1 MRRLT
6 RNILPILI
14 IILLFFSCQKKES
27 VFELIS
33 ANHSGVTFSNT
44 IFESDSI
51 HYFNFPYIY
60 TGAGVGVGDFNNDGF
75 PDVFFAGNMVSSRL
89 YINRG
94 VEGTA
99 SFQFEDMS
107 RSAGVETDCWATGV
121 SVADVNQDGW
131 SDIYLCVGGFAEAE
145 DRKNLLF
152 INNQDLT
159 FTESA
164 EQYGL
169 ADDGFSTQAAFFD
182 YDRDGDL
189 DVYVMEH
196 ANEAYAAVSKLY
208 TYKDGRG
215 PSTDRLYE
223 NVATAAAPHPYYRDV
238 SDSVGILIEGYG
250 LGLAISDINQ
260 DGWPDVYVA
269 NDFIASDLLYIN
281 NPEGQPTFENRLDE
295 YVQHISRN
303 GMGVDV
309 ADINNDALPDILV
322 LDMLPPSAV
331 RQKTMTASMN
341 YEYFRSTLKQ
351 NFSPQFIRN
360 TLQVNRGV
368 DPDGNYRFSELGR
381 LAGLH
386 ETDWSWS
393 PLIVDF
399 DNDGLKDVYITNG
412 FRRDVT
418 DHDFQEYT
426 EQTNAYVRGSGK
438 LSIPEVVEKL
448 LQLDSVCLPNF
459 MFQNQDSLR
468 FADRTQDWGMDHP
481 SMSNGSAYA
490 DFDRDGDLDLVV
502 NNINAPAF
510 LYENVGQPEST
521 NHYLRVN
528 LVGKVPNRNALGA
541 KVTAT
546 LVDGRKL
553 YYENYPVRG
562 YMSSSES
569 TIHMGLGET
578 SQLDTLEITW
588 PDGKQQRHTHLAVDT
603 TYRFSYGDH
612 DFLAVEEKT
621 TFPFSNRLFK
631 EVSEELI
638 NDYQHKEN
646 VSEDFRY
653 EPLLLHQFDNYGP
666 GLAVGDMNGDG
677 KSDFYVG
684 GARYYNGTLFFQSED
699 QTFTT
704 KTLEGNE
711 LHEDMGSLL
720 FDADQDGDLD
730 LYVVSGGSSVK
741 YFNKGHYQDRL
752 YTNDGQGNFTLNE
765 EALPEIN
772 TSGSCVVA
780 ADFDRDNDLD
790 LFVGGRIVPGKF
802 PITPRSYL
810 LINQDGKFYDRTEEL
825 AEGLSEVGMVCS
837 ALWTDYDNDRDV
849 DLIVA
854 GEWMPV
860 TVFENTEGRLGKKT
874 DTGLESYWGWWNSLA
889 GGDMDNDG
897 DIDYVVG
904 NLGNNTAFKVQPEQ
918 PLRMYVKDF
927 DRNSSVDAIITR
939 YINDKET
946 PIASRGTLIDQLSV
960 INRIF
965 PTYSQF
971 ATADIY
977 EVLDAFDTT
986 DMQVLKTTYLQSACL
1001 QNLGDGKFTV
1011 NPLPLE
1017 AQVAPLFGLELRDYD
1032 ADGNLD
1038 ILGIGNNYQTEVIS
1052 GWYDAYQGIYLK
1064 GNGKGGFKAVPS
1076 GKSGFFVNG
1085 DARALGS
1092 LRTPTDIF
1100 TIATVNTDSLRIFRS
1115 AVPKASYLP
1124 LQSSDVWVEMQCQDG
1139 SLSKFERHIGQGYLS
1154 QSIPLL
1160 TIPENARAI
1169 TITNWAGQSRDI
1181 PLENQPG
1188 AVSQQY
1194 QTGQGN

>member
-1 MRRLT
+1 MNRFD
-6 RNILPILI
+6 IFKAALI
-14 IILLFFSCQKKES
+14 ICLC
-27 VFELIS
+27 
-33 ANHSGVTFSNT
+33 AGVQQITFSNT
-44 IFESDSI
+44 ILETDSI

-60 TGAGVGVGDFNNDGF
+60 IGAGVGVADFNNDSF
-75 PDVFFAGNMVSSRL
+75 PDIFFAGNMVSSRL
-89 YINRG
+89 YINQG
-94 VEGTA
+94 NSGSA
-99 SFQFEDMS
+99 PFQFEDVS
-107 RSAGVETDCWATGV
+107 HSAGIETNRWATGV

-131 SDIYLCVGGFAEAE
+131 MDIYLSVGGFAEAG
-145 DRKNLLF
+145 DRENRLF

-164 EQYGL
+164 KQYGL
-169 ADDGFSTQAAFFD
+169 ADDGYSTQAAFFD

-196 ANEAYAAVSKLY
+196 ANEAYAAISKLH

-223 NVATAAAPHPYYRDV
+223 NVATADSPHPYYRDV
-238 SDSVGILIEGYG
+238 SDSAGILIEGYG

-269 NDFIASDLLYIN
+269 TDFIASDLLYIN

-322 LDMLPPSAV
+322 LDMLPPSAA

-341 YEYFRSTLKQ
+341 YDHFRYTQKQ
-351 NFSPQFIRN
+351 GFSPQFIRN
-360 TLQVNRGV
+360 TLQINRGV

-426 EQTNAYVRGSGK
+426 EQTNAYVRGSGE

-448 LQLDSVCLPNF
+448 LQLDSVSLPNF
-459 MFQNQDSLR
+459 MFQNQDSLQ

-490 DFDRDGDLDLVV
+490 DFDLDGDLDLVV

-510 LYENVGQPEST
+510 LYENKGQPENT
-521 NHYLRVN
+521 NHYLRIK
-528 LVGKVPNRNALGA
+528 LLGDTPNCNALGA

-546 LVDGRKL
+546 LSNEKKL
-553 YYENYPVRG
+553 YYENYGVRG
-562 YMSSSES
+562 YMSTSES
-569 TIHMGLGET
+569 IIHMGLGEAT
-578 SQLDTLEITW
+578 QLDTLEIIW
-588 PDGKQQRHTHLAVDT
+588 PDGKQQLRTRLAADT
-603 TYRFSYGDH
+603 TYQFSYSDTGFIAPRNFTDSS
-612 DFLAVEEKT
+612 AN
-621 TFPFSNRLFK
+621 NRLFE
-631 EVSEELI
+631 EVSTQLI
-638 NDYQHKEN
+638 SGYQHTEN

-666 GLAVGDMNGDG
+666 GLAVGDMNGDDRT
-677 KSDFYVG
+677 DFYVG
-684 GARYYNGTLFFQSED
+684 GARYHNGTFFFQSAD
-699 QTFTT
+699 HTFTA
-704 KTLEGNE
+704 KE
-711 LHEDMGSLL
+711 LTGTEIHEDMGTLL

-741 YFNKGHYQDRL
+741 FFNKGHYQDRL
-752 YTNDGQGNFTLNE
+752 YTNDGEGNFTLNE
-765 EALPEIN
+765 DALPEIN

-780 ADFDRDNDLD
+780 ADFDQDNDLD
-790 LFVGGRIVPGKF
+790 LFVGGRVVPGKF
-802 PITPRSYL
+802 PTTPRSYL
-810 LINQDGKFYDRTEEL
+810 LINQDGKFYERTEEL
-825 AEGLSEVGMVCS
+825 ATGLSEVGMVCS
-837 ALWTDYDNDRDV
+837 ALWTDYDNDQDV

-854 GEWMPV
+854 GEWMPI
-860 TVFENTEGRLGKKT
+860 TVFENTGGKLSKRV
-874 DTGLESYWGWWNSLA
+874 DTGLESFQGWWNSLA

-904 NLGNNTAFKVQPEQ
+904 NIGNNTAFKVQLGQ
-918 PLRMYVKDF
+918 PLRMYAKDF
-927 DRNSSVDAIITR
+927 DNNSSIDAIVTR
-939 YINDKET
+939 FINDKET
-946 PIASRGTLIDQLSV
+946 PIASRGTLIDQLTV

-965 PTYSQF
+965 PTYNQF
-971 ATADIY
+971 ATADIHQ
-977 EVLDAFDTT
+977 VLDAFDTT
-986 DMQVLKTTYLQSACL
+986 DMQVLETTYLQSAYIE
-1001 QNLGDGKFTV
+1001 NLGDGNFAIS
-1011 NPLPLE
+1011 PLPLE
-1017 AQVAPLFGLELRDYD
+1017 AQVAPLFGLELRDFD

-1038 ILGIGNNYQTEVIS
+1038 ILGIGNDYQTEVIS
-1052 GWYDAYQGIYLK
+1052 GWYDAHQGIYLK
-1064 GNGKGGFKAVPS
+1064 GNGKGKFRAVPP
-1076 GKSGFFVNG
+1076 GKSGFFVGG

-1092 LRTPTDIF
+1092 LRTSRGVL
-1100 TIATVNTDSLRIFRS
+1100 TIATVNTDSLRIFHS
-1115 AVPKASYLP
+1115 AAHDASYLP
-1124 LQSSDVWVEMQCQDG
+1124 LQSHDVWVEMQHQDG
-1139 SLSKFERHIGQGYLS
+1139 SMSKFERHIGQGYLS
-1154 QSIPLL
+1154 QSAPLL
-1160 TIPENARAI
+1160 TIPENVRSA
-1169 TITNWAGQSRDI
+1169 TITDWRGQSRSVT
-1181 PLENQPG
+1181 LQ
-1188 AVSQQY
+1188 
-1194 QTGQGN
+1194 

>member
-6 RNILPILI
+6 NNSLSILTIT
-14 IILLFFSCQKKES
+14 LLFFSCQKREN
-27 VFELIS
+27 VFELVPPDQ
-33 ANHSGVTFSNT
+33 SGMTFSNT

-75 PDVFFAGNMVSSRL
+75 PDIFFAGNMVSSRL
-89 YINRG
+89 YINQGNRG
-94 VEGTA
+94 NAHSGSA
-99 SFQFEDMS
+99 SFQFEDVS
-107 RSAGVETDCWATGV
+107 RSADIETNRWATGV
-121 SVADVNQDGW
+121 SIADVNQDGW
-131 SDIYLCVGGFAEAE
+131 LDIYLCVGGFAEAE

-152 INNQDLT
+152 INNHNLT

-164 EQYGL
+164 ELYGL

-215 PSTDRLYE
+215 PSTDKLYE
-223 NVATAAAPHPYYRDV
+223 NVATADSPRPFYRDV

-260 DGWPDVYVA
+260 DGWPDIYVA

-322 LDMLPPSAV
+322 LDMLPPTAV

-360 TLQVNRGV
+360 TLQINRGV

-393 PLIVDF
+393 SLIVDF

-459 MFQNQDSLR
+459 MFQNQDSLQ

-490 DFDRDGDLDLVV
+490 DFDQDGDLDLVV

-510 LYENVGQPEST
+510 LYKNEGDPKSAY
-521 NHYLRVN
+521 HHLRVK
-528 LVGKVPNRNALGA
+528 LVGKAPNRNAIGA

-546 LVDGRKL
+546 LVNGRKL

-562 YMSSSES
+562 YMSTSES
-569 TIHMGLGET
+569 TIHMGLGEAT
-578 SQLDTLEITW
+578 KLDTLEIIW
-588 PDGKQQRHTHLAVDT
+588 PDGKQQWHTGLVVDT
-603 TYRFSYGDH
+603 TYQFSYGDRGTES
-612 DFLAVEEKT
+612 LAT
-621 TFPFSNRLFK
+621 TNQSDSLVNSHLFE
-631 EVSEELI
+631 EVSTQLVSS
-638 NDYQHKEN
+638 YQHEEN
-646 VSEDFRY
+646 LSEDFRY

-666 GLAVGDMNGDG
+666 GLAVGDMNGDN
-677 KSDFYVG
+677 KADFYVG
-684 GARYYNGTLFFQSED
+684 GARYHTGTFFFQAD
-699 QTFTT
+699 NQTFET
-704 KTLEGNE
+704 KE
-711 LHEDMGSLL
+711 LVGTESYEDMGSLL
-720 FDADQDGDLD
+720 FDADQDSDLD

-741 YFNKGHYQDRL
+741 FFNKGHYQDRL

-765 EALPEIN
+765 NVLPEIN

-780 ADFDRDNDLD
+780 ADFDQDDDID
-790 LFVGGRIVPGKF
+790 LFVGGRMVPGKF
-802 PITPRSYL
+802 PTTPRSYL
-810 LINQDGKFYDRTEEL
+810 LMNQDGKFYDRTEEL

-837 ALWTDYDNDRDV
+837 ALWTDYDNDQDI
-849 DLIVA
+849 DLMVA
-854 GEWMPV
+854 GEWMPI
-860 TVFENTEGRLGKKT
+860 TVFENTGGRLHKRK

-889 GGDMDNDG
+889 GGDMDRDG
-897 DIDYVVG
+897 DIDYVAG
-904 NLGNNTAFKVQPEQ
+904 NLGENTTFKIKPHQ
-918 PLRMYVKDF
+918 PLRMYAKDF
-927 DRNSSVDAIITR
+927 DGNASIDAIITR

-960 INRIF
+960 INRMF
-965 PTYSQF
+965 PTYHQF
-971 ATADIY
+971 ATADVY
-977 EVLDAFDTT
+977 QVLDAFDTT
-986 DMQVLKTTYLQSACL
+986 DMQVLETTYIQSAYL
-1001 QNLGDGKFTV
+1001 ENQGNGRFLV
-1011 NPLPLE
+1011 SPLPME
-1017 AQVAPLFGLELRDYD
+1017 AQVAPLYGLKIRDCD
-1032 ADGNLD
+1032 ADGYLD
-1038 ILGIGNNYQTEVIS
+1038 ILGIGNDYQTEVIS
-1052 GWYDAYQGIYLK
+1052 GWYDAHQGIYLR
-1064 GNGKGGFKAVPS
+1064 GDGTGRFKAVAS
-1076 GKSGFFVNG
+1076 GTSGFFVNG

-1092 LRTPTDIF
+1092 LYTPTDVF
-1100 TIATVNTDSLRIFRS
+1100 TIATVNADSLRIFRS
-1115 AVPKASYLP
+1115 A
-1124 LQSSDVWVEMQCQDG
+1124 SSDLPSLSLQPNEVWIEIKYRDG
-1139 SLSKFERHIGQGYLS
+1139 SNSRLERNIGQGYLS
-1154 QSIPLL
+1154 QSSFRLL
-1160 TIPENARAI
+1160 IHDTMRSV
-1169 TITNWAGQSRDI
+1169 TITNWAGHSRT
-1181 PLENQPG
+1181 
-1188 AVSQQY
+1188 V
-1194 QTGQGN
+1194 TF

>member
-1 MRRLT
+1 MKILT
-6 RNILPILI
+6 NNLFYFLI
-14 IILLFFSCQKKES
+14 ITLLLFSCQKKEN

-33 ANHSGVTFSNT
+33 AEHSGVTFSNT

-60 TGAGVGVGDFNNDGF
+60 TGAGVGVADFNNDGL
-75 PDVFFAGNMVSSRL
+75 PDIFFAGNMVSSRL
-89 YINRG
+89 YINQGDLR
-94 VEGTA
+94 
-99 SFQFEDMS
+99 FDDMS
-107 RSAGVETDCWATGV
+107 RNAGIETNCWATGV
-121 SVADVNQDGW
+121 SIADVNQDGW
-131 SDIYLCVGGFAEAE
+131 MDIYLSVGGFVEADE
-145 DRKNLLF
+145 RKNLLF

-169 ADDGFSTQAAFFD
+169 ADDGYSTQAAFFD

-196 ANEAYAAVSKLY
+196 ANEAYTAVSKLY
-208 TYKDGRG
+208 TYKNGRG

-223 NVATAAAPHPYYRDV
+223 NVATADSPHPYYRDV

-281 NPEGQPTFENRLDE
+281 NPQGPFESRLDE

-322 LDMLPPSAV
+322 LDMLPPSAI

-341 YEYFRSTLKQ
+341 YDHFRYTLKQ
-351 NFSPQFIRN
+351 DFSPQFIRN
-360 TLQVNRGV
+360 TLQINRGV
-368 DPDGNYRFSELGR
+368 DPYGNYRFSELGR

-438 LSIPEVVEKL
+438 LSIPEVVARL
-448 LQLDSVCLPNF
+448 LQLDSVCLSNF
-459 MFQNQDSLR
+459 MLQNRDSLR
-468 FADRTQDWGMDHP
+468 FVDKTQDWGMDHP

-490 DFDRDGDLDLVV
+490 DFDQDGDLDLVV

-510 LYENVGQPEST
+510 LYENKGQSE
-521 NHYLRVN
+521 NDYHYLRVK
-528 LVGKVPNRNALGA
+528 LVGNTPNRNALGA

-546 LVDGRKL
+546 LKDGKKL

-562 YMSSSES
+562 YMSTSES
-569 TIHMGLGET
+569 IIHLGLGEAT
-578 SQLDTLEITW
+578 QLDTLEIIW
-588 PDGKQQRHTHLAVDT
+588 PDGKQQRHTSLAVDT
-603 TYRFSYGDH
+603 TYQFSYGDN
-612 DFLAVEEKT
+612 DFLPAKDQT
-621 TFPFSNRLFK
+621 IFPPSNHLFE
-631 EVSEELI
+631 EVSAELI
-638 NDYQHKEN
+638 NGYQHKEN

-666 GLAVGDMNGDG
+666 GLAVGDMNSDG
-677 KSDFYVG
+677 RTDFFVG
-684 GARYYNGTLFFQSED
+684 GARYHNGTLFFQTEN
-699 QTFTT
+699 QTFTSEELT
-704 KTLEGNE
+704 DTE

-720 FDADQDGDLD
+720 FDADQDGDFD

-741 YFNKGHYQDRL
+741 FFNKGHYQDRL

-765 EALPEIN
+765 EALPAIN

-780 ADFDRDNDLD
+780 ADFDKDNDLD
-790 LFVGGRIVPGKF
+790 LFVGSRVVPGKF
-802 PITPRSYL
+802 PTIPRSYL
-810 LINQDGKFYDRTEEL
+810 LINQDGKFYDKTEEL
-825 AEGLSEVGMVCS
+825 ATGLSKVGMVCS
-837 ALWTDYDNDRDV
+837 ALWTDYDNDQDV
-849 DLIVA
+849 DLMVA
-854 GEWMPV
+854 GEWMPI
-860 TVFENTEGRLGKKT
+860 TVFENTEGKLSKPEGN
-874 DTGLESYWGWWNSLA
+874 TGLEPYWGWWNSLA
-889 GGDMDNDG
+889 GGDMDQDG
-897 DIDYVVG
+897 DIDYVAG
-904 NLGNNTAFKVQPEQ
+904 NLGRNTAFKVQPDQ
-918 PLRMYVKDF
+918 PLRMYAKDF
-927 DRNSSVDAIITR
+927 DNNSSVDAITTR
-939 YINDKET
+939 YINNQET

-960 INRIF
+960 INRMF
-965 PTYSQF
+965 PTYNQF
-971 ATADIY
+971 ATADIHQI
-977 EVLDAFDTT
+977 LDAFDTT
-986 DMQVLKTTYLQSACL
+986 NMQMLEATFLQSAYIENKGNG
-1001 QNLGDGKFTV
+1001 QFAI

-1017 AQVAPLFGLELRDYD
+1017 AQVAPLFGLEIRDYN

-1038 ILGIGNNYQTEVIS
+1038 ILGIGNDYQTEVIS
-1052 GWYDAYQGIYLK
+1052 GWYDAHQGIYLR
-1064 GNGKGGFKAVPS
+1064 GNGQGEFKAVPS
-1076 GKSGFFVNG
+1076 GTSGFFVGG

-1092 LRTPTDIF
+1092 LPTLTHFF
-1100 TIATVNTDSLRIFRS
+1100 TIATVNDDGLKIFHSEPPDLPSLT
-1115 AVPKASYLP
+1115 
-1124 LQSSDVWVEMQCQDG
+1124 LQSNEVWIEIQYKDG
-1139 SLSKFERHIGQGYLS
+1139 SKSRFERYMGQGYLS
-1154 QSIPLL
+1154 QSSSPLL
-1160 TIPENARAI
+1160 IHENMQSA
-1169 TITNWAGQSRDI
+1169 TITDWSGRSRSVTF
-1181 PLENQPG
+1181 Q
-1188 AVSQQY
+1188 
-1194 QTGQGN
+1194 